1 MIKLVSLLF
10 SLLFFSSM
18 VNSTTLLIVGDSL
31 SAGYQIPVEKS
42 WPVLLPAK
50 LKQQNQDINIINA
63 SISGDTSGNG
73 LNRLPGLLKQH
84 KPDYV
89 LIELGANDGLRG
101 FSTTIISDNLNA
113 MIDSIQANNA
123 KAIIMQIR
131 IPTNYGKR
139 YSDAFAAIY
148 PTLSKQKNTPL
159 MPFYLEQVIIKPEWM
174 LSDGLHPNVKAQP
187 WIAEYIATELGKV
200 IK

>member
-1 MIKLVSLLF
+1 
-10 SLLFFSSM
+10 M

-31 SAGYQIPVEKS
+31 SAGYKIPVEKS

-50 LKQQNQDINIINA
+50 LKQQNQDISIVNA

-73 LNRLPGLLKQH
+73 LERLPGLLQQH

-101 FSTTIISDNLNA
+101 FSPTIISDNLNA
-113 MIDSIQANNA
+113 IIESVQASDA
-123 KAIIMQIR
+123 KPILMQIR

-139 YSDAFAAIY
+139 YSDAFADIY
-148 PTLSKQKNTPL
+148 TTLSNEKNTPL
-159 MPFYLEQVIIKPEWM
+159 MPFYLEQVIVKPDWM

-187 WIAEYIATELGKV
+187 WIAEFIATELGKV

>member
-1 MIKLVSLLF
+1 MA
-10 SLLFFSSM
+10 
-18 VNSTTLLIVGDSL
+18 NSTTLLIVGDSL

-50 LKQQNQDINIINA
+50 LNQQNQDINIINA

-101 FSTTIISDNLNA
+101 FSPTIVSDNLNA
-113 MIDSIQANNA
+113 MIDSVQANNA

-159 MPFYLEQVIIKPEWM
+159 MPFYLEQVITKPEWM

-187 WIAEYIATELGKV
+187 WIAEFIATELGKV